1 MPFEYLEDGVTSDVT
16 FRASGRDLDDLFHA
30 AAEATA
36 QVMVGSLDSI
46 RTPVTRSLRLD
57 ADALD
62 LLLFRFLNEQIFYKD
77 ADNLLLRPHTVRVE
91 KVSNGYTLQAELRG
105 EPIDRERHELLADV
119 KAVTLH
125 GLCVERV
132 DSVWCAQVTLDV

>member
-16 FRASGRDLDDLFHA
+16 FRASGRDLDELFRA

-46 RTPVTRSLRLD
+46 RTPVARTLRLN
-57 ADALD
+57 ANALD

-77 ADNLLLRPHTVRVE
+77 ADNLLLRPHTVQVE
-91 KVSNGYTLQAELRG
+91 KVSNGYVLQAELRG

-132 DSVWCAQVTLDV
+132 NSVWRAQVTLDV

>member
-16 FRASGRDLDDLFHA
+16 FRASGRDLDELFHA
-30 AAEATA
+30 AADATA
-36 QVMVGSLDSI
+36 QVMVGSLESI
-46 RTPVTRSLRLD
+46 RTPVARSLRLH
-57 ADALD
+57 AHELD

-77 ADNLLLRPHTVRVE
+77 ADDLLLRPHTVRVE
-91 KVSNGYTLQAELRG
+91 RVSNGYALQAELRG
-105 EPIDRERHELLADV
+105 EPIDRRRHELLADV

-132 DSVWCAQVTLDV
+132 DSAWHAQVTLDV